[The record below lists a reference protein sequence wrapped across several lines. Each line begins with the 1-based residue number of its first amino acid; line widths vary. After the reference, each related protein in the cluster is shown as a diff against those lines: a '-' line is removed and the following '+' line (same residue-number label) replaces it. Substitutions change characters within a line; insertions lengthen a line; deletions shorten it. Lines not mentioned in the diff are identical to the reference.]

1 MIHDTIR
8 SLARTACA
16 CTLLAACSQYPVN
29 PPLTTYDPN
38 AGYRTQLITQSNNS
52 PSLLVILAFSG
63 GGTRAA
69 ALSYGVLE
77 QLADTWIDWDGSE
90 ERLLDQVD
98 IISAVSGGAFT
109 AAYYGLYGDRIFTD
123 FEERFLTKN
132 LNGIYS
138 RKLLNPYNWFRLASS
153 RFGRS
158 ELAAEYFDKKLFDG
172 ATYKNMLDGDGPA
185 IIINSTDI
193 STGRPFAFIQ
203 DQFDWICSDLTGV
216 PVARAVT
223 ASAALPPVLSAVTMN
238 NYAGSCDFETPE
250 WLASALQSDDLS
262 SETFRHARNINSYL
276 DPGERPY
283 VHLLD
288 GAISDNMGLRTSLDE
303 VLLFGG
309 APRLFSGSDSLH
321 PRKLLIIVVN
331 SQSSFDRRWDKIA
344 SGPNSVATVDAAVTI
359 PMYKYSSETIDR
371 FKASLPGWVDQIAT
385 DHCAHTLPSETN
397 EAKGT
402 DASCGEIDSYLVTI
416 TLDDVREESE
426 RNYLK
431 SLPGSLKLPAE
442 DVDRLRAAAKQLLA
456 ESPQYKAFLGDVS
469 AGD

>member
-1 MIHDTIR
+1 MTHDTFR
-8 SLARTACA
+8 ALALTACA
-16 CTLLAACSQYPVN
+16 CSLLAACSHYPVN
-29 PPLTTYDPN
+29 PPLARYDPN
-38 AGYRTQLITQSNNS
+38 AGYRAQLVSHRNNS

-69 ALSYGVLE
+69 ALSYGILE
-77 QLADTWIDWDGSE
+77 QLADTRIVWEGGE

-109 AAYYGLYGDRIFTD
+109 AAYYGLYGDRIFVD

-132 LNGIYS
+132 LNGIYG
-138 RKLLNPYNWFRLASS
+138 RKLLNPFNWFRLASS
-153 RFGRS
+153 QFGRS
-158 ELAAEYFDKKLFDG
+158 EVAAEYFDKKLFDG
-172 ATYKNMLDGDGPA
+172 ATYENMLNSDGPA

-193 STGRPFAFIQ
+193 STGRPFAFVQ

-238 NYAGSCDFETPE
+238 NYAGSCDFEAPE
-250 WLASALQSDDLS
+250 WLASALQSNDMS
-262 SETFRHARNINSYL
+262 SETFQHARDINSYL
-276 DPGERPY
+276 DPDERPY

-288 GAISDNMGLRTSLDE
+288 GGISDNMGLRTGLDE

-309 APRLFSGSDSLH
+309 APQLFSGSDSVH

-344 SGPNSVATVDAAVTI
+344 GGPNSVATVDAAVTI
-359 PMYKYSSETIDR
+359 PMYKYSSETMDR
-371 FKASLPGWVDQIAT
+371 FKASLPGWVDQLAT
-385 DHCAHTLPSETN
+385 EHCAQTLPPETN

-416 TLDDVREESE
+416 GLDDVREESE

-431 SLPGSLKLPAE
+431 SLPGGLKLPAE

-456 ESPQYKAFLGDVS
+456 ESPPYKAFLGDVS